1 MTVLLIR
8 ANRNVDD
15 RDALLAEGIDSHTDP
30 YLAIRA
36 VENPS
41 GAQRLV
47 SVLEASDPVWLVITS
62 QNALTYWYQQAPA
75 GSLEALLGKSSH
87 LRYAAIGQTTAQVL
101 AVFGVHNIV
110 IPEGRNSASL
120 ADLIAQSPPCPVV
133 IPAGN
138 ISMRSL
144 PRRLAPEGFEIVE
157 EVFYATEPVV
167 VTPRTVS
174 LVMAGEIDTV
184 LVRSPSA
191 ARAFSRFVPHIPRTL
206 RIVCGG
212 ETTAHEVR
220 RLGFAHPLVAEDP
233 SPSAVARFIAGIGP
247 IGVNR

>member
-30 YLAIRA
+30 YLSIRA
-36 VENPS
+36 VENPT

-47 SVLEASDPVWLVITS
+47 SFLEVSEPVWLVITS

-75 GSLEALLGKSSH
+75 GSLEAVLGKSTH
-87 LRYAAIGQTTAQVL
+87 IRYAAIGQTTAQVL
-101 AVFGVHNIV
+101 EVFGVDNIV

-144 PRRLAPEGFEIVE
+144 PQRLTPEGFEIVE
-157 EVFYATEPVV
+157 EIFYATEPVQV
-167 VTPRTVS
+167 IPRTVS

-191 ARAFSRFVPHIPRTL
+191 ARAFFSFVPLIPRNL

-212 ETTAHEVR
+212 ETTANEVR
-220 RLGFAHPLVAEDP
+220 RLGFAYPLVAQDP
-233 SPSAVARFIAGIGP
+233 SPHAVARLIAGSGTL
-247 IGVNR
+247 GAKR